1 VKFFKKRVI
10 DPVKLDSALFLLST
24 KIPQH
29 ERTVSANRLAVIC
42 LVTLTRIKRE
52 TTELQFFIEFYKF
65 EKEISEEK
73 YKSGEISLS
82 EVALKK
88 VVVKFLHL
96 YQFANKDREATL
108 NLKKIIKFIHNF
120 SNNDL
125 GKKISAQLK
134 FE

>member
-108 NLKKIIKFIHNF
+108 NLKKNY
-120 SNNDL
+120 
-125 GKKISAQLK
+125 
-134 FE
+134 

>member
-1 VKFFKKRVI
+1 MNFFKKRVI

-108 NLKKIIKFIHNF
+108 NLKQIIKFIHNF